1 MVQRESP
8 DAAKA
13 LQSIQL
19 TLSSRSAVPQSLPCS
34 RFAARALLAGAHPKT
49 RRSAVAAHIAR
60 WSSKHQAPTRQTI
73 ALRLRLTLARPAIPT
88 LRFSLRTAATAH
100 LAVSN

>member
-34 RFAARALLAGAHPKT
+34 RFVARALLAGAHPKT
-49 RRSAVAAHIAR
+49 RRLVVAARIAR

-73 ALRLRLTLARPAIPT
+73 ALRPRLIPALPATPT
-88 LRFSLRTAATAH
+88 LRFSSRTAAIAH
-100 LAVSN
+100 LVVSG